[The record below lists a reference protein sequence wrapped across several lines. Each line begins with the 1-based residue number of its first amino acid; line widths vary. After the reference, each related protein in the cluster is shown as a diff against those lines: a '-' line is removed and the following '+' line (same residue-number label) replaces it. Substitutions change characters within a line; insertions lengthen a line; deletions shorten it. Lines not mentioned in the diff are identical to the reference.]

1 MITNSQAG
9 FRKGYSTADNIFIV
23 NSLIEI
29 MKASSKKLYCVFI
42 DFRQAFDSVWRQG
55 LWHKLISYNI
65 TGKCFRLI
73 RSMYENIKS
82 RVKCINGKSQF
93 FPCTVGV
100 RQGENLSPFLFA
112 IFLNDLEFYFTQRG
126 IPGIN
131 LEFNENDIFMFL
143 QIFLLLYADD
153 TVIFAESPEEL
164 QNALNAFSDY
174 CDLWKLTVNVS
185 KTKVLIISH
194 GRPNSSQSFYFKNIK
209 LEIVSEYKYLGVFIS
224 RSGSFNNA
232 KKHIAEQANKALFS
246 LLRKGRSLDLPLEL
260 QIDLFDKMV
269 KPILLYCSEIWGMGN
284 CDIIERIQLRFI
296 KHIVNLKKSTPSYMI
311 YGELGITP
319 LKVDIQ
325 SRAISFWSKVLAHH
339 GQPTR
344 LTYQMY
350 TLLHNLHKSKKCKS
364 QYLENIQTILNS
376 CGFSGIWQTQTTR
389 TANVRWLSMEIKQ
402 KLKDQFLQNWHSLIE
417 K

>member
-1 MITNSQAG
+1 MLPIYVKLFNIIFEGAVIPESWLIGEILPIYKNKGEKSNPENYRPITLLSCIGKLFTAIINSRLNAFADSHEVITNSQAG

-42 DFRQAFDSVWRQG
+42 DFRQAFDSVWRLG

-82 RVKCINGKSQF
+82 RVKYINGKSQF

-185 KTKVLIISH
+185 KTKLLIISH
-194 GRPNSSQSFYFKNIK
+194 GRPNSS
-209 LEIVSEYKYLGVFIS
+209 
-224 RSGSFNNA
+224 
-232 KKHIAEQANKALFS
+232 
-246 LLRKGRSLDLPLEL
+246 
-260 QIDLFDKMV
+260 
-269 KPILLYCSEIWGMGN
+269 
-284 CDIIERIQLRFI
+284 
-296 KHIVNLKKSTPSYMI
+296 
-311 YGELGITP
+311 
-319 LKVDIQ
+319 
-325 SRAISFWSKVLAHH
+325 
-339 GQPTR
+339 
-344 LTYQMY
+344 
-350 TLLHNLHKSKKCKS
+350 
-364 QYLENIQTILNS
+364 
-376 CGFSGIWQTQTTR
+376 
-389 TANVRWLSMEIKQ
+389 
-402 KLKDQFLQNWHSLIE
+402 
-417 K
+417 